1 MEHKR
6 DIERRMEKRVEYYFK
21 QAFKIFA
28 MVVIFLILFSL
39 AVYVLMRLWNWLLP
53 DLFGVGMINYWQALG
68 IMVLAKLLF
77 GFGGSG
83 KSKSKSSHKEKFKSN
98 RKCGSLRRDFD
109 EWKHYD
115 NFWKEEGESA
125 YKAYI
130 EKIKNDNH
138 DTQ

>member
-1 MEHKR
+1 MEHKK
-6 DIERRMEKRVEYYFK
+6 DIERRMEKRLAYYVK

-28 MVVIFLILFSL
+28 MVVIFVILFSL

-53 DLFGVGMINYWQALG
+53 DLFGAPMINYWQALG
-68 IMVLAKLLF
+68 IMVLAKLIF

-83 KSKSKSSHKEKFKSN
+83 GGKSKSKQKSDFKSS
-98 RKCGSLRRDFD
+98 RKCGSLRSDFD

-125 YKAYI
+125 YKAYL
-130 EKIKNDNH
+130 EKIKNENH
-138 DTQ
+138 DT